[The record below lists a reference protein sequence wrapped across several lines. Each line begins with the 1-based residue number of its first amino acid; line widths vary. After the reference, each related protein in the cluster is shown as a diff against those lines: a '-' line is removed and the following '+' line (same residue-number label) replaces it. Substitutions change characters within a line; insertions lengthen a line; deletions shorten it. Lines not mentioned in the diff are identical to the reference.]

1 MRVTVN
7 RDTCCS
13 AGICVLTAPDIFDHD
28 EDVVVV
34 LRRADV
40 PLALRP
46 AVREAANRC
55 PTQSISIQDTPR
67 ASE

>member
-13 AGICVLTAPDIFDHD
+13 AGICVVTAPEIFEHD
-28 EDVVVV
+28 EDIVVV

-40 PLALRP
+40 PAGWES

-55 PTQSISIQDTPR
+55 PTQSISIQD
-67 ASE
+67 